1 MAYLIDND
9 FSTYYL
15 TDDEE
20 TQGQMLTLTQRQV
33 IQNLL
38 AKAAEEKINLT
49 YTPESKEIFLQQ
61 EASLKGQM
69 DILRFLL
76 ASSDAAEENYREIAT
91 ANNTDNTDINQT
103 EV

>member
-9 FSTYYL
+9 FSTYHL
-15 TDDEE
+15 NDEE
-20 TQGQMLTLTQRQV
+20 EIQGQMLTLTQRQV

-38 AKAAEEKINLT
+38 AKAAEEKINLE
-49 YTPESKEIFLQQ
+49 YNPEAKERFLQQ

-76 ASSDAAEENYREIAT
+76 VSSDAAEENYRELAT
-91 ANNTDNTDINQT
+91 ANST
-103 EV
+103 EE